1 MIPIAKP
8 LIGEEE
14 KRAVLEV
21 LSSGM
26 LAQGKKVAKFEENF
40 ADYIKVKHAIAVN
53 SGTSALHTA
62 LLACGIRQGDE
73 VITTPFSF
81 IATANAILY
90 CQAKPVFADI
100 DEKTF
105 NIDPEQIKEKITS
118 KTKALLVVH
127 LYGLP
132 CEMQAIKEICEDY
145 KLLLIEDACQAH
157 GAEYKGKRVG
167 SFGDAGVFS
176 FYPTKNM
183 TTGEGGM
190 ITTNNEKIAEKA
202 RLIREHGAKQRY
214 LHETLGYNYRMTDI
228 AAAIGIEQLKKLDK
242 MNETRIKNAEI
253 LTKGIRG
260 INGIT
265 LPFVPNGTK
274 HVFHQYTIRITGD
287 YKLTREQLIEKMKAN
302 GIASMIYYPI
312 PIHKQPL
319 YIKLG
324 YKDKLPNAEKA
335 CEEVLSLPVHAGVDR
350 DGINRII
357 EVITVSYTHLT
368 LPTKRIV

>member
-26 LAQGKKVAKFEENF
+26 LAQGEKVAKFERNF
-40 ADYIKVKHAIAVN
+40 ADYIGVKHAIAVN

-157 GAEYKGKRVG
+157 GAEYKGKKVG

-242 MNETRIKNAEI
+242 MNEIRIKNAAI
-253 LTKGIRG
+253 LTQGIKG

-265 LPFVPNGTK
+265 LPFVPLGTK
-274 HVFHQYTIRITGD
+274 HVFHQYTIRITED
-287 YKLTREQLIEKMKAN
+287 YKITRTQLIEKMNAN
-302 GIASMIYYPI
+302 GIATAIYYPI

-335 CEEVLSLPVHAGVDR
+335 CEEVLSLPVHAGVDIE
-350 DGINRII
+350 GINRII
-357 EVITVSYTHLT
+357 EVI
-368 LPTKRIV
+368 KGEGE

>member
-53 SGTSALHTA
+53 SGTSALHAA
-62 LLACGIRQGDE
+62 LLACGIRRGDE

-242 MNETRIKNAEI
+242 MNGTRIKNAEI

-265 LPFVPNGTK
+265 LPFVPLGTK
-274 HVFHQYTIRITGD
+274 HVFHQYTIRITED

-302 GIASMIYYPI
+302 GIATMIYYPI

-357 EVITVSYTHLT
+357 EVI
-368 LPTKRIV
+368 KGEGE

>member
-132 CEMQAIKEICEDY
+132 CEMRAIKEICEDY

-265 LPFVPNGTK
+265 LPFVPLGTK
-274 HVFHQYTIRITGD
+274 HVFHQYTIRITED

-302 GIASMIYYPI
+302 GIATMIYYPI

-357 EVITVSYTHLT
+357 EVI
-368 LPTKRIV
+368 KGEGE